1 MGAEYTKSQKRA
13 SDKYMERMARIQV
26 IVPKDKAEL
35 YKIAAKNAGKSV
47 SKYLSD
53 LADESIAQN

>member
-1 MGAEYTKSQKRA
+1 MGAAYTKSQKRA
-13 SDKYMERMARIQV
+13 RDKYLERMARIQV

-53 LADESIAQN
+53 LADKSIAQN

>member
-35 YKIAAKNAGKSV
+35 YKIAAKNARKSV

-53 LADESIAQN
+53 LADKSIAQN